1 MKCTMTSFNVKG
13 VDYCSMGH
21 SCDENA
27 TCMNLNTKYTCK
39 CNQGFQGDGI
49 TCEGNVLFKIYVTYN
64 PCQYISSRTLPND
77 SVELSFYRYFIK
89 FC

>member
-1 MKCTMTSFNVKG
+1 MFPG

-39 CNQGFQGDGI
+39 CNQGFQGDGLS
-49 TCEGNVLFKIYVTYN
+49 CQGNIY
-64 PCQYISSRTLPND
+64 CFL
-77 SVELSFYRYFIK
+77 
-89 FC
+89 